1 MGVGRPAMRKRL
13 AALGRAAFLCA
24 AAVFASATA
33 RADAT
38 LHPLWEVHGKHNTV
52 YLLGSIH
59 VLRPADYPLAPAV
72 LDAYGHAKALVMEID
87 MGEMDQESVQ
97 AEMVASAQ
105 LPEGKTLPQVLGT
118 VRYAH
123 ARQLAS
129 QLGVELSTF
138 DGFAPWFVAEA
149 ISQLQLAQLGFQPE
163 SGVEM
168 YFLGRARTDGKPV
181 TGLETAHDQIAVFES
196 LSMDTQAEYLVS
208 SLEEA
213 GELPKEVDAM
223 VHAWQRGDTQWFA
236 GQLRRVGHLQRHLE
250 RRFVLPDGEVDQPVD
265 DEAVAAGRPDHRGM
279 QAGVDRRR
287 DRTDYGRGRTIR
299 RPRWLRAPR
308 RCGCASETNRWR
320 WS

>member
-1 MGVGRPAMRKRL
+1 MRKRL

-236 GQLRRVGHLQRHLE
+236 GQLRRELGRDPAMYQSLLAGRNRRWIPRIEALLGENEDYLVIVGTGHLAGSDSVIELLRKDGFGVVQR
-250 RRFVLPDGEVDQPVD
+250 
-265 DEAVAAGRPDHRGM
+265 
-279 QAGVDRRR
+279 
-287 DRTDYGRGRTIR
+287 
-299 RPRWLRAPR
+299 
-308 RCGCASETNRWR
+308 
-320 WS
+320 